1 MSQPEQTLPLRI
13 GFLGCTGNKTMYGF
27 SHFAEENR
35 ESIKLFTKN
44 KIVFTDGTIA
54 FPLLNVSNIIGQK
67 FDQLILFGD
76 DLEISK
82 LKKTLQELGCRSCVP
97 EEYIIMQYN

>member
-13 GFLGCTGNKTMYGF
+13 GFLGYTGYKTMYGF
-27 SHFAEENR
+27 HHFAEENR
-35 ESIKLFTKN
+35 ENIRLFTKG
-44 KIVFTDGTIA
+44 KIVFTDGTIV
-54 FPLLNVSNIIGQK
+54 FPLLNSSSIIGQK
-67 FDQLILFGD
+67 FDQIILFGD

-97 EEYIIMQYN
+97 EEYIIMQYD